1 MIGYPT
7 KRKAYIQT
15 ESKPSTKR
23 GMNLEEDLNLTN
35 QYYLD
40 LDMANI
46 HKKPTPITIVKVDYP
61 IRSKSKITEAYFKI
75 PSTTDYNGVYKH
87 RAIDFEAKETQS
99 KTSFTLSNIHL
110 HQIQHM
116 ESVAKHGAISF
127 LIIRFTSLDETY
139 LLYIDKF
146 IEFTNNHNRKSIPID
161 WLRQNAYLIPYSL
174 TPPIHYLKIIDS
186 TYFKE

>member
-7 KRKAYIQT
+7 KKKAYVQT
-15 ESKPSTKR
+15 ESKTSTKR
-23 GMNLEEDLNLTN
+23 GMNLEEDLNISN

-40 LDMANI
+40 LDIANI

-116 ESVAKHGAISF
+116 ESVARHGAISF
-127 LIIRFTSLDETY
+127 LIIRFTTLDETY
-139 LLYIDKF
+139 LLFIDKF
-146 IEFTNNHNRKSIPID
+146 KEFTNNHNRKSIPID

-174 TPPIHYLKIIDS
+174 TPPIHYLKVIDS